1 MLYFSVLWSFLS
13 QCNYRFNGNQSLPQA
28 TPSSH
33 MPFLLQLLMT
43 NLYKHN
49 LNDVWKNH
57 KISKREKTSVWSFYV
72 MKWDFVG
79 KNDLSLLT
87 SIMLVLVLLVFT
99 RLQLFRLPQSDTKVK
114 GKLFITRYKINLFFL
129 IFLIE
134 LYSSKCNISGCFCKL
149 EVEPKLAS
157 TQIGKSVKRRQKNNY
172 DTYLDR

>member
-1 MLYFSVLWSFLS
+1 MLYFSVLWSLLS
-13 QCNYRFNGNQSLPQA
+13 QCNFRFNGNQSLPQA

-114 GKLFITRYKINLFFL
+114 EKLFITRYKIDLFFL

-134 LYSSKCNISGCFCKL
+134 LYIAPNVISVAVFANLRSSPNLQARRL
-149 EVEPKLAS
+149 ENLSKDD
-157 TQIGKSVKRRQKNNY
+157 KK
-172 DTYLDR
+172 